1 MATLYF
7 GVATSIAFLP
17 KLSFADINARMQS
30 MYLSK
35 IEETSST
42 NSSFVS
48 VTMKSHTSSAMLA
61 MLVESSIKGENF
73 FSTNVINFNPFDRR
87 LLILVSRPNKKQL
100 EYNSPWHQLTIL
112 VTSCNTSTAAL
123 ASSKHKGHIVCSR
136 IRESSVIVL
145 MKIQYHI
152 TKVHVIIHANSLLGC
167 SKECL
172 QKKYLS
178 YTNNIIN
185 YFFAAFKMF
194 NMIFLRNFH

>member
-1 MATLYF
+1 MQRFCRYPCGPLISKLCTFQTRVRQGHLVSLPNKYDLSNMATLYF

-87 LLILVSRPNKKQL
+87 LLILVSRPNKK
-100 EYNSPWHQLTIL
+100 
-112 VTSCNTSTAAL
+112 
-123 ASSKHKGHIVCSR
+123 
-136 IRESSVIVL
+136 
-145 MKIQYHI
+145 
-152 TKVHVIIHANSLLGC
+152 
-167 SKECL
+167 
-172 QKKYLS
+172 
-178 YTNNIIN
+178 
-185 YFFAAFKMF
+185 
-194 NMIFLRNFH
+194 